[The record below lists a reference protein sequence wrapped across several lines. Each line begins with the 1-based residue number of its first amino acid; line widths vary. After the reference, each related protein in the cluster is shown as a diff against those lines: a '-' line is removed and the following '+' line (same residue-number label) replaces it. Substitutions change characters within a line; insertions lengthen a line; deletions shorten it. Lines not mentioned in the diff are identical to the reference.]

1 MIIYLNSPWF
11 ELVKEGKKIYEG
23 RRHTKIIENIKIN
36 DILEVRHYVKKEL
49 ESFNIIVLD
58 KLYYKTFEHALQ
70 CLNINEVLPI
80 ENITLEQ
87 GIDIYKQFVSLATQ
101 EKDGVCMLKIKLV

>member
-11 ELVKEGKKIYEG
+11 ELVKEGRKIYEG
-23 RRHTKIIENIKIN
+23 RRHTEIIKTIHIN

-58 KLYYKTFEHALQ
+58 KLYYKTFQ
-70 CLNINEVLPI
+70 NRR
-80 ENITLEQ
+80 
-87 GIDIYKQFVSLATQ
+87 
-101 EKDGVCMLKIKLV
+101 KIM